1 MIHDVPSTH
10 RTAAE
15 GPVPTGSA
23 QNRLAGKRALIT
35 GAGQGI
41 GRETAA
47 LFAAHGATV
56 WASDLNVTA
65 LDGLA
70 GCRPIALD
78 VTDADAIRAPG
89 EEIGEIDVL
98 FGLRQDMAVR
108 GMPTLSMLSFW
119 ARKSGGEGEVGFVRL
134 DLGCW

>member
-1 MIHDVPSTH
+1 MRIRDGSSDVGSSDLLSGRHDRRGIVHRAQAIAPSRAQPTGNRPDDMIHDVPSTH

-56 WASDLNVTA
+56 WASDLNVNA

-70 GCRPIALD
+70 GCRPIALA
-78 VTDADAIRAPG
+78 VTAPDAIRAPW
-89 EEIGEIDVL
+89 EE
-98 FGLRQDMAVR
+98 
-108 GMPTLSMLSFW
+108 S
-119 ARKSGGEGEVGFVRL
+119 
-134 DLGCW
+134 

>member
-78 VTDADAIRAPG
+78 VTDASAIRAPG
-89 EEIGEIDVL
+89 PETGRVHGL
-98 FGLRQDMAVR
+98 FHVPETAMLGPGVR
-108 GMPTLSMLSFW
+108 SS
-119 ARKSGGEGEVGFVRL
+119 AR
-134 DLGCW
+134 D

>member
-15 GPVPTGSA
+15 GTVPTGSA
-23 QNRLAGKRALIT
+23 QNRLAGKRVLIT
-35 GAGQGI
+35 GAGQGL

-56 WASDLNVTA
+56 WASDLKVTG

-70 GCRPIALD
+70 GSRPIALAG
-78 VTDADAIRAPG
+78 TDAGPILTDELRVG
-89 EEIGEIDVL
+89 E
-98 FGLRQDMAVR
+98 RWVR
-108 GMPTLSMLSFW
+108 KVGS
-119 ARKSGGEGEVGFVRL
+119 RGGPEHYKKKN
-134 DLGCW
+134 